1 MTRTTDPYLGP
12 PPQHKKPWRTPLW
25 AVLLLWGT
33 AVVIGFIVVSVLP
46 DARGNDI
53 LDDNLVKVLLS
64 VIGVVGTLMTLLIQ
78 NQKSVEHEMHPNSG
92 STARDAIDRIERLAL
107 QAQQTAEGAKLA
119 ANQAVVDTRELRED
133 VQQVRTDMGSGF
145 QSVNTNVNHIIRLLT
160 PTQRSHK

>member
-1 MTRTTDPYLGP
+1 M
-12 PPQHKKPWRTPLW
+12 
-25 AVLLLWGT
+25 LLLWGT
-33 AVVIGFIVVSVLP
+33 AVVIGFIIVSVMP
-46 DARGNDI
+46 DAQGNDI
-53 LDDNLVKVLLS
+53 LDDNLVKVLLA
-64 VIGVVGTLMTLLIQ
+64 VIGVVGSLMTLLIQ

-145 QSVNTNVNHIIRLLT
+145 RSVNTNVNHIIRLLT